1 MPTTFGIVSLGC
13 PKNLVD
19 AERLVAA
26 LEGAGYRH
34 EEDLSQAE
42 IILVNTCGF
51 IEEARQESLETIGE
65 MAQHK
70 QSGSCR
76 GLIVTGCFSQ
86 RFPQTLWKELSAVDA
101 FLGIGGQD
109 DIVSVCQQILNGAN
123 ERPCMVHDPD
133 SLMEETIPRRQL
145 TLGHTAYLKIA
156 DGCDNRCAYC
166 AIPIIRGGYR
176 SRKLEVLEEEARK
189 LAAQGVRELNLIAQ
203 DTTHYGTDLYGKPR
217 LTELLDRLC
226 EIDSLDWIRLMY
238 THPAHYTEELI
249 DLVAEREKICRYLD
263 LPLQHVCDDLLAAM
277 NRRVTRQQIVQLLK
291 ELRARIPGLT
301 LRTTFIVGLPGE
313 TEAHFQQL
321 LEFVRQFPFEKL
333 GAFSFSPESG
343 TRAAEMPGRARKG
356 VADRRLDQLL
366 QLQSQISLERN
377 HRLAGEEITVLVDAD
392 IEGEEWD
399 CVGRSQAEAPDIDG
413 HIYLRGQNLRPGEFV
428 RAQVTGFSEYDLF
441 AEII

>member
-1 MPTTFGIVSLGC
+1 MPPTFGIISLGC

-26 LEGAGYRH
+26 LEGAGYRR
-34 EEDLSQAE
+34 EDDLSQAE

-51 IEEARQESLETIGE
+51 IEQARQESLETIGE
-65 MAQHK
+65 MARHK

-76 GLIVTGCFSQ
+76 GLIVTGCLSQ
-86 RFPQTLWKELSAVDA
+86 RFPQALWKELPTVDA

-109 DIVSVCQQILNGAN
+109 NIASICQQILNGTD
-123 ERPCMVHDPD
+123 ERPLVIHDPD
-133 SLMEETIPRRQL
+133 SLVEKTIPRHQL

-176 SRKLEVLEEEARK
+176 SRTLEVLEEEARE
-189 LAAQGVRELNLIAQ
+189 LAARGVRELNLIAQ

-217 LTELLDRLC
+217 LPELLDRLC
-226 EIDSLDWIRLMY
+226 HIDSLRWIRLMY
-238 THPAHYTEELI
+238 THPAHYTTELI
-249 DLVAEREKICRYLD
+249 DLVAEREKICKYLD
-263 LPLQHVCDDLLAAM
+263 LPLQHVTDDLLTAM
-277 NRRVTRQQIVQLLK
+277 NRRITREQIIHLLK

-313 TEAHFQQL
+313 TEVHFRQL
-321 LEFVRQFPFEKL
+321 LQFVQQFPFEKL
-333 GAFSFSPESG
+333 GAFSYSPEPE
-343 TRAAEMPGRARKG
+343 TRAAEMPKRAPKG

-366 QLQSQISLERN
+366 QLQRQISLKRN
-377 HRLAGEEITVLVDAD
+377 QRLAGEEITVLVDAE
-392 IEGEEWD
+392 IEGQEWN

-413 HIYLRGQNLRPGEFV
+413 HVYLRGRDISPGEFI

-441 AEII
+441 AEAI